1 MVERSAPVRVT
12 TPASTPPSSTGAT
25 ATCDPDIASKYSR
38 GSRPASTV
46 KSSWLMT
53 SRTWANRSTSVPS
66 CSVTMPTGLPSS
78 TTTAAPWAR
87 LVSRLTVSPMV
98 IDGDTV
104 TGVS

>member
-1 MVERSAPVRVT
+1 M
-12 TPASTPPSSTGAT
+12 PPSSTGAT
-25 ATCDPDIASKYSR
+25 ATCEPAMASKYAR
-38 GSRPASTV
+38 GSSPASTV
-46 KSSWLMT
+46 NSSWLMT
-53 SRTWANRSTSVPS
+53 SRTWANRSTSAPS
-66 CSVTMPTGLPSS
+66 RSVTMPTGLPSS

>member
-1 MVERSAPVRVT
+1 
-12 TPASTPPSSTGAT
+12 
-25 ATCDPDIASKYSR
+25 
-38 GSRPASTV
+38 
-46 KSSWLMT
+46 MT
-53 SRTWANRSTSVPS
+53 SRTWAKRSTSVPS
-66 CSVTMPTGLPSS
+66 RSVTMPTGLPSS